1 MDIKPIELLSGSHA
15 DTDTTGRGEIPL
27 TQGFVA
33 VVSPEDFEDVSQHKW
48 CASVGRGGR
57 VVAIRSYRENGKTV
71 SVLLHRFIAKPLQL
85 HVDHID
91 GDPLNNRREN
101 LRIVTHAQNRQNTS
115 KQSNNTSGFKGVM
128 RDKRS
133 GKWIARI
140 RVFGRTKHLGLFA
153 EASIAASAYDA
164 AAIAALGA
172 LASTNF

>member
-1 MDIKPIELLSGSHA
+1 MNIEPIK
-15 DTDTTGRGEIPL
+15 L
-27 TQGFVA
+27 TQGYVA
-33 VVSPEDFEDVSQHKW
+33 FVSPEDVEAVSRYKW

-57 VVAIRSYRENGKTV
+57 VVAMRSYRRDGKTV

-91 GDPLNNRREN
+91 GNPLNNCREN

-115 KQSNNTSGFKGVM
+115 KQSNNTSGFKGVI

-140 RVFGRTKHLGLFA
+140 RVFGCTKHLGLFA
-153 EASIAASAYDA
+153 EASVAAHAYDA
-164 AAIAALGA
+164 AAHAALGP